1 VNGSFELREMAEIEI
16 RLMREQDIPEILK
29 IERMSFSTPWSEA
42 AFYQEIRKQYALSK
56 VAVWH
61 SGVVGY
67 ICANMIFDDCHV
79 LNIAVHPDFR
89 RRKIATELMEN
100 ILNESKER
108 GCRFFYLEVRA
119 SNTGAVTF
127 YESFGF
133 KIAGVRRRYY
143 SSPEEDATLM
153 VLRV

>member
-1 VNGSFELREMAEIEI
+1 MAEIEI

-56 VAVWH
+56 VAVWN
-61 SGVVGY
+61 SWVVGY
-67 ICANMIFDDCHV
+67 MCVNMIFDDCHV

-89 RRKIATELMEN
+89 RQKIATELMED
-100 ILNESKER
+100 ILNESKKR

-119 SNTGAVTF
+119 SNIGARTF
-127 YESFGF
+127 YERFGF
-133 KIAGVRRRYY
+133 RVAGFRKKYY
-143 SSPEEDATLM
+143 GSPEEDATLM